1 MNWST
6 VQLEAWLVNV
16 MGLPAV
22 AKAAEGDVDG
32 GTAVENDGPAKLER
46 AWCNQRQGR
55 QDRERAEEAERHAT
69 INVGP
74 EDI

>member
-32 GTAVENDGPAKLER
+32 GTAVEMDLQSWRELGATSVKAAKIVSELKKLSGTPR
-46 AWCNQRQGR
+46 
-55 QDRERAEEAERHAT
+55 
-69 INVGP
+69 
-74 EDI
+74 